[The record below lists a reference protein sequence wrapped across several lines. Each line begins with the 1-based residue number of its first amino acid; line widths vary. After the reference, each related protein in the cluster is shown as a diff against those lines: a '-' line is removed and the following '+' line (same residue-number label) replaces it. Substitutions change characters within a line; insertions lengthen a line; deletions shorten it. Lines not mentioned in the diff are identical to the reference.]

1 MDSMVKV
8 WELLYVVAKRFDVE
22 SSVHQRQNCLGATC
36 GCPASYS
43 FNQKMVV
50 ENGVVRLISD
60 EAVMDLVKEVTK
72 DDVLTL
78 LVHF

>member
-1 MDSMVKV
+1 MWQSGLMQKV
-8 WELLYVVAKRFDVE
+8 PYINGKTASGQPAVALLLILLTKKW
-22 SSVHQRQNCLGATC
+22 LW
-36 GCPASYS
+36 
-43 FNQKMVV
+43 K
-50 ENGVVRLISD
+50 NGVVRLISD

>member
-1 MDSMVKV
+1 
-8 WELLYVVAKRFDVE
+8 
-22 SSVHQRQNCLGATC
+22 
-36 GCPASYS
+36 
-43 FNQKMVV
+43 MVV